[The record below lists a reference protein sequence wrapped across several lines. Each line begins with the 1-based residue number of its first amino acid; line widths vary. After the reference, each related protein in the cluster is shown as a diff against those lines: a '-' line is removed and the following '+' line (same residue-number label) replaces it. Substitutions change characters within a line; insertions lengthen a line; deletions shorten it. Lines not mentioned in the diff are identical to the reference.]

1 LYWSQPQAYH
11 LYQQEIDAQL
21 FSAAPIL
28 LEPQD
33 DGFFIAEGDAS
44 ACRTWWVSGDDPE
57 TWSPRQVDDRLVSTG
72 QALRIPGRKI
82 PALETSGMVSVWATA
97 DGFVAGMNNG
107 RLVHL
112 TEDVVAMDANKKA
125 TLLYREEDGLAQIL
139 LNLREKQITARC
151 GMGDRVDATVIKAG
165 F

>member
-1 LYWSQPQAYH
+1 
-11 LYQQEIDAQL
+11 
-21 FSAAPIL
+21 
-28 LEPQD
+28 
-33 DGFFIAEGDAS
+33 
-44 ACRTWWVSGDDPE
+44 
-57 TWSPRQVDDRLVSTG
+57 
-72 QALRIPGRKI
+72 
-82 PALETSGMVSVWATA
+82 MVSVWATA

-139 LNLREKQITARC
+139 LNLREKQITSRF